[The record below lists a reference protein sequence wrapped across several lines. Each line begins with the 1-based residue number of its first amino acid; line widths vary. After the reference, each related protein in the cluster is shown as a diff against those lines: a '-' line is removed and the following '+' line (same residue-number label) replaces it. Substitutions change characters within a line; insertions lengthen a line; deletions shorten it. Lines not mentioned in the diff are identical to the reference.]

1 MKTKLFRVRH
11 IMSNLCVFARSNRRA
26 AELFVKEW
34 EHRFGN
40 APGAFAIEELV
51 RFKGEGKF
59 SRRTLVLMESGAE
72 GIAFYSDLVG
82 WSVFKVGESRDNSP
96 FRL

>member
-11 IMSNLCVFARSNRRA
+11 IMGNLCVFARSNRRA
-26 AELFVKEW
+26 AELFAKEW
-34 EHRFGN
+34 EHRFGD

-51 RFKGEGKF
+51 RFKSEGEF
-59 SRRTLVLMESGAE
+59 SRRTLDLLASGAE

-82 WSVFKVGESRDNSP
+82 WTVFKVGESRDDSP
-96 FRL
+96 VRL